1 MKKYLATLIALSLS
15 ITAIMLISSCQ
26 TVESTTQETGE
37 DYVMCDFAQLLNSL
51 TINIASN
58 NSASRLFPTFEQYNH
73 VARGFGNLIGLVRII
88 GEHEVVSD
96 TAGLISM
103 LHRPHTI
110 TTVEVLEIF
119 FSHSNQSHISI
130 GDQLRVRE
138 FFRIEESE
146 LIIFGDSPPMM
157 PGQEYIVF
165 LNFNGDQNW
174 DNWTPCA
181 VDPNIPFLDMSFPTR
196 EDVSVDSQ
204 DRVTSTFAA
213 FGRVGTFYSRM
224 MHAARE
230 EYLGI
235 PNPLP
240 EGAR

>member
-1 MKKYLATLIALSLS
+1 MKKILSTLIALSLS
-15 ITAIMLISSCQ
+15 ITAIILISSCQ
-26 TVESTTQETGE
+26 TLETTNQETE
-37 DYVMCDFAQLLNSL
+37 EEIVCDFTQLLNSL
-51 TINIASN
+51 TINIARN
-58 NSASRLFPTFEQYNH
+58 NAFIISPTFEQYNH
-73 VARGFGNLIGLVRII
+73 VARGMGMLIGIVRVI
-88 GEHEVVSD
+88 GEHEAVFD

-110 TTVEVLEIF
+110 TTVEIVEIF
-119 FSHSNQSHISI
+119 HYYTNQSHISI

-138 FFRIEESE
+138 FFRIEDSV
-146 LIIFGDSPPMM
+146 LTIFGYSPPMM

-165 LNFNGDQNW
+165 LSFNGHQRLENW
-174 DNWTPCA
+174 APCS
-181 VDPNIPFLDMSFPTR
+181 VDPNIPFLDISFPTR
-196 EDVSVDSQ
+196 EDVSANSLN
-204 DRVTSTFAA
+204 RATSA
-213 FGRVGTFYSRM
+213 FVGRGGLGSFYTRM